1 MIFNASKKN
10 IFPLIRKNGTFIDHL
25 HGWKDRTMHKSISSQ
40 KSLLRFSI
48 ELDKNK
54 EIFLTISALQCN
66 DKKNI
71 HIYLSMFIYD
81 IMMKY

>member
-1 MIFNASKKN
+1 ML
-10 IFPLIRKNGTFIDHL
+10 PLIRKNGTFIDHL
-25 HGWKDRTMHKSISSQ
+25 NGWKDRTMHKSISSQ

-71 HIYLSMFIYD
+71 HIYFINVYVCYND
-81 IMMKY
+81 EILKLKSVKV